1 MNRHFIGILLV
12 GAVVFLLEDA
22 RTVFSQGLRLAV
34 VDIQK
39 AVEKSNAGKKARTVL
54 EREKQRLEVKLIKK
68 RTTVELLI
76 KEIRELQQEIQQK
89 GPILRPAQREKKNT
103 ILLAQKRKFTR
114 QQDELKRMLQES
126 RRDLSLRNNR
136 LMRSIFAQVREVV
149 NEIGGKRE
157 YDMIVERAQAGVLYL
172 KEGLDITDQVI
183 DLYNKKKK

>member
-1 MNRHFIGILLV
+1 VNRHFIGISLV
-12 GAVVFLLEDA
+12 GAAVFLLGEA
-22 RTVFSQGLRLAV
+22 GTTFSQSSRLAV

-39 AVEKSNAGKKARTVL
+39 AVEKSNAGKKARAIL
-54 EREKQRLEVKLIKK
+54 EREKKRLEVKLVKK

-89 GPILRPAQREKKNT
+89 GPILRPDQREKKNAV
-103 ILLAQKRKFTR
+103 LVAQKRRFSR

-126 RRDLSLRNNR
+126 RRDLSSRNNR
-136 LMRSIFAQVREVV
+136 LMRSIFVQVREVV
-149 NEIGGKRE
+149 NEIGGEKK
-157 YDMIVERAQAGVLYL
+157 YDMIIERAQAGVLYL